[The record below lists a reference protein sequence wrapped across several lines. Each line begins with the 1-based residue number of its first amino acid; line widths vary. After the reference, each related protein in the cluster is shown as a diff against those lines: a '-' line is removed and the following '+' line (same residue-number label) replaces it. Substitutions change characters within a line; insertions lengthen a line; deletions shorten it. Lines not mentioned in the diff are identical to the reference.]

1 MGWKKIKKHSKRG
14 KQKEVRH
21 LSEEIK
27 FGKFVYANNLDSKS
41 STSLFIEPEHQPEGD
56 NLDDFSESIFLHS
69 SDDGEFSYLSEDDDE
84 SSYLSEDDDER
95 SYLFED
101 DDEVSDDPQT
111 SEIIEAV
118 KQKNYQALDALL
130 NDESND
136 INALEYDSEFCEPQK
151 TALIH
156 ALELGL
162 WGIIEKLL
170 DHNAD
175 PNLFDDDPDPP
186 GDSGMSPLGISLSDN
201 NCPVK
206 VVKLLLE
213 HGADPNMPC
222 IPMEIMAYYSCRS
235 FPIQI
240 ACKVFTNNCLSNVA
254 KEKLE
259 ALIESQKWAL
269 DPQYYPEEDKES
281 QSVKTLILI
290 KKVREVRVNAF
301 LTWVKGLVRAFVVF
315 RRIRLSLLHE
325 KYQPGGLGFLE
336 AKQHFETLSG

>member
-1 MGWKKIKKHSKRG
+1 MGWKKKKKHSKWG

-27 FGKFVYANNLDSKS
+27 FGKFAYENNLDSKP
-41 STSLFIEPEHQPEGD
+41 STALFIEPEHQPEGD
-56 NLDDFSESIFLHS
+56 HLDDFSESISLHS
-69 SDDGEFSYLSEDDDE
+69 SDDDERSYLSEDGDE
-84 SSYLSEDDDER
+84 S

-101 DDEVSDDPQT
+101 DDEVSEDPQT

-118 KQKNYQALDALL
+118 KQKDYQALDGLL

-186 GDSGMSPLGISLSDN
+186 GESGMSPLGISLSDN

-222 IPMEIMAYYSCRS
+222 IPMEIMAYYTCRS
-235 FPIQI
+235 FPIWF
-240 ACKVFTNNCLSNVA
+240 ACKVFTNNPLSNVA

-259 ALIESQKWAL
+259 TLIESQKLAL

-325 KYQPGGLGFLE
+325 KYQPGGLGFLD

>member
-1 MGWKKIKKHSKRG
+1 MGRKKKIKKHSKQG

-27 FGKFVYANNLDSKS
+27 FGKFVYENNLDSKP
-41 STSLFIEPEHQPEGD
+41 STALLIETEHQPEGD
-56 NLDDFSESIFLHS
+56 NLDDFSESISLHS
-69 SDDGEFSYLSEDDDE
+69 CDDGEFSYLSEDDDE
-84 SSYLSEDDDER
+84 SSYLSEDDGEL
-95 SYLFED
+95 SE
-101 DDEVSDDPQT
+101 DPQT
-111 SEIIEAV
+111 SKIIEAV
-118 KQKNYQALDALL
+118 KRIRLTSLDALL
-130 NDESND
+130 IDESND

-170 DHNAD
+170 RHNAD

-222 IPMEIMAYYSCRS
+222 IPMEIMAYYTCRS
-235 FPIQI
+235 FPIWF
-240 ACKVFTNNCLSNVA
+240 ACKVFTNNLLSNVA

-259 ALIESQKWAL
+259 ALIESEKLAL
-269 DPQYYPEEDKES
+269 DPQYYPEEDEES
-281 QSVKTLILI
+281 QSVKTLIR
-290 KKVREVRVNAF
+290 KVREVLVNDF
-301 LTWVKGLVRAFVVF
+301 LTLVKYLVRAFVVF
-315 RRIRLSLLHE
+315 RRMRLSLLHE
-325 KYQPGGLGFLE
+325 KYQPGGIGFHE
-336 AKQHFETLSG
+336 AKQHFKTLSG